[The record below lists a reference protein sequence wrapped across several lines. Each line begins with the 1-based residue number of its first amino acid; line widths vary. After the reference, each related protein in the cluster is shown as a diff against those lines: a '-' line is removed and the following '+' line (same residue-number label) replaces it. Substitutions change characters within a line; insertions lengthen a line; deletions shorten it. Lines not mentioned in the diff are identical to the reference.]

1 MTQAMLV
8 TPFRHLCLEVK
19 PQDENIRF
27 QIRSTQILR
36 RHTHTLY
43 FEPPSVLSS
52 SFHNLFRKQCFFR
65 TKTYQKTVP
74 NERLLR

>member
-36 RHTHTLY
+36 RHTYCILNHLLFSHPLFTT
-43 FEPPSVLSS
+43 FSENNV
-52 SFHNLFRKQCFFR
+52 SFVQKR
-65 TKTYQKTVP
+65 TEKTVP
-74 NERLLR
+74 NLRLLR

>member
-27 QIRSTQILR
+27 QIRSTQILGR
-36 RHTHTLY
+36 HTLY
-43 FEPPSVLSS
+43 FEPPFILFSQ
-52 SFHNLFRKQCFFR
+52 SFTKTIKVFFR
-65 TKTYQKTVP
+65 S
-74 NERLLR
+74 